1 MKICL
6 INPPQILHR
15 RFGLPGI
22 FQPLGL
28 LYVAAVLE
36 QEYSVEV
43 IDGALD
49 NAGEVRKCAG
59 QYYLGVD
66 FDEIGER
73 IRTGRPDI
81 VGISVPFSVNE
92 ASALKVAEI
101 VKGIDRGIVTVLG
114 GPHPTVRPGEVLSSE
129 YVDYIV
135 IGEGEET
142 FPELIS
148 KLETG
153 APDAVRHVPGIGY
166 KKNGTPVLTS
176 SRPPIQD
183 LDALPFPARHLLS
196 MEKYFLAAKKSK
208 DARRLYI
215 FNERNASVITSR
227 GCPYHCNFCSI
238 HNTMGQRFR
247 ARGPENIISEIRR
260 LAADYN
266 IRHINF
272 EDDNLT
278 LDKKRAEAIF
288 DLMIKSRLNLTWS
301 APNGLRVES
310 LNEGMV
316 EKMKLSGCKRV
327 FVAPESGVQ
336 RVVSEIIRKDLD
348 LRKIDKAISLF
359 KRSGICVDGSFV
371 IGLIGETQNDIWETI
386 KYALR
391 LKRLG
396 MDKAGIHIAT
406 PYYGTK
412 LYEEARQKGFLRKDL
427 DSSLF
432 STCEP
437 LIETP
442 EWSGEELHRLY
453 VIANWLVN
461 FRLRDKV
468 IFVFYNLK
476 DLPRYLRYLW
486 RVFVSLVAK

>member
-1 MKICL
+1 
-6 INPPQILHR
+6 
-15 RFGLPGI
+15 
-22 FQPLGL
+22 
-28 LYVAAVLE
+28 
-36 QEYSVEV
+36 
-43 IDGALD
+43 
-49 NAGEVRKCAG
+49 
-59 QYYLGVD
+59 
-66 FDEIGER
+66 
-73 IRTGRPDI
+73 
-81 VGISVPFSVNE
+81 
-92 ASALKVAEI
+92 
-101 VKGIDRGIVTVLG
+101 
-114 GPHPTVRPGEVLSSE
+114 
-129 YVDYIV
+129 
-135 IGEGEET
+135 
-142 FPELIS
+142 
-148 KLETG
+148 
-153 APDAVRHVPGIGY
+153 
-166 KKNGTPVLTS
+166 
-176 SRPPIQD
+176 
-183 LDALPFPARHLLS
+183 
-196 MEKYFLAAKKSK
+196 
-208 DARRLYI
+208 
-215 FNERNASVITSR
+215 
-227 GCPYHCNFCSI
+227 FCSI